1 MRDLILGAKLAWNV
15 PSLPQKVSDFYSH
28 IFTRIFRF
36 IGGITVLIT
45 VTKGYNYIPLHN
57 YFNDSLCDIITTSTY
72 LFASIFIVFTV
83 TINLIKIFYTIF
95 LLYKKPEI
103 FEVRNSPL
111 NLFATYVAQ
120 ILSCIKIGCIATGST
135 AAVVAGGITF
145 DTLIEKSGR
154 SPIFIPMMAEGLNVI
169 LGKPPVK
176 LTDIKLP
183 EISTTTTES
192 TINTDFSQEAI
203 ADALNKFNSLSVT
216 EKETF
221 WKEVAKEFKK
231 D

>member
-1 MRDLILGAKLAWNV
+1 
-15 PSLPQKVSDFYSH
+15 
-28 IFTRIFRF
+28 
-36 IGGITVLIT
+36 
-45 VTKGYNYIPLHN
+45 
-57 YFNDSLCDIITTSTY
+57 
-72 LFASIFIVFTV
+72 
-83 TINLIKIFYTIF
+83 
-95 LLYKKPEI
+95 
-103 FEVRNSPL
+103 
-111 NLFATYVAQ
+111 
-120 ILSCIKIGCIATGST
+120 
-135 AAVVAGGITF
+135 
-145 DTLIEKSGR
+145 
-154 SPIFIPMMAEGLNVI
+154 MMAEGLNVI